1 MNAPTAAT
9 GWLCTPFRGTR
20 APVLTRPRGLEFR
33 QMQLWLIIPRSLAA
47 NSENVRPLRPFTRPL
62 RLSGCGCTGRPGLE
76 ENSENYCRISPEKG
90 ACWGKA
96 QAEPTL
102 PEPVRRNAR
111 QCHSSCY
118 SSIRVLGA
126 ISCRLMSER
135 VERTRGRRARDTSF
149 PEQCKASSVSPT
161 PLREVTSAVA
171 AACQEI
177 PSIFGPSFPKGR
189 RLASASG
196 WRQGRRQ
203 ARHHSGERSA
213 EARALIHRNGRGA
226 P

>member
-1 MNAPTAAT
+1 MFAPFALSRDPFAFPVVATRGARGWKRIPRTIAAFPRRREHAGERRRLSRPCRNRCAGTPDSATVAAT
-9 GWLCTPFRGTR
+9 
-20 APVLTRPRGLEFR
+20 V
-33 QMQLWLIIPRSLAA
+33 RS
-47 NSENVRPLRPFTRPL
+47 E
-62 RLSGCGCTGRPGLE
+62 
-76 ENSENYCRISPEKG
+76 Y
-90 ACWGKA
+90 WGM
-96 QAEPTL
+96 
-102 PEPVRRNAR
+102 
-111 QCHSSCY
+111 
-118 SSIRVLGA
+118 GA

-161 PLREVTSAVA
+161 PLREVTSAAA

-203 ARHHSGERSA
+203 ARHHSGERLA
-213 EARALIHRNGRGA
+213 EARALIHRNGRRA